1 MPAVT
6 SKMKEIDKDDGKEKP
21 CSEGTPT
28 LAKPTTSYSLRG
40 AEQLDGGRPLRGR
53 GLVVAQWYMAY
64 KPLQSRATI
73 MATGYQRGYSV
84 IPVGID

>member
-1 MPAVT
+1 MERRSLVVKAPLPLLSLQPA
-6 SKMKEIDKDDGKEKP
+6 
-21 CSEGTPT
+21 
-28 LAKPTTSYSLRG
+28 YSLRG

-73 MATGYQRGYSV
+73 MATRLPERLFGHSCRNRLDA
-84 IPVGID
+84 P